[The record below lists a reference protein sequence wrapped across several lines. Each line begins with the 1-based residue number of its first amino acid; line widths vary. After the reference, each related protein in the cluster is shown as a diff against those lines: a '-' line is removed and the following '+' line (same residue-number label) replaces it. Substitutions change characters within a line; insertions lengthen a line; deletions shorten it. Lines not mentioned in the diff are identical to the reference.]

1 MLISAA
7 HYLGNTPRCGI
18 AQPQCSIESREQIN
32 CNCDENLPCE
42 GKTWIG
48 IRHELGRIWPILV
61 NKDETANIND
71 GSLTQFFKGKYNW
84 ESADDGWELTN
95 LCPLCQGMKKSS
107 PSVWRWKMTE
117 SVRGW
122 KNARSGT
129 SGFHV
134 RPNPQMTPQTRPC
147 LCVASII
154 VFLCFDNSISLGV
167 PFVFAAFIIALP
179 SVLS

>member
-84 ESADDGWELTN
+84 ESADGSELTN
-95 LCPLCQGMKKSS
+95 LCL
-107 PSVWRWKMTE
+107 

-122 KNARSGT
+122 KNLRPLSGDEKWQSLWGDEKMLGLERAGSM
-129 SGFHV
+129 SGPILKWH
-134 RPNPQMTPQTRPC
+134 RKPG
-147 LCVASII
+147 LAS
-154 VFLCFDNSISLGV
+154 VWLR
-167 PFVFAAFIIALP
+167 
-179 SVLS
+179 

>member
-1 MLISAA
+1 M
-7 HYLGNTPRCGI
+7 
-18 AQPQCSIESREQIN
+18 
-32 CNCDENLPCE
+32 
-42 GKTWIG
+42 
-48 IRHELGRIWPILV
+48 

-71 GSLTQFFKGKYNW
+71 GSLTWFFKGKYNW
-84 ESADDGWELTN
+84 ESADGSELTN
-95 LCPLCQGMKKSS
+95 LCPLCQEMKKSS

-167 PFVFAAFIIALP
+167 PFVFAAFVIALL
-179 SVLS
+179 SVLSQYISLCPRPKEESNGRPDNGSMATTWQFKLFSCWLICRETDDLAHLH

>member
-1 MLISAA
+1 MMVPWHDS
-7 HYLGNTPRCGI
+7 
-18 AQPQCSIESREQIN
+18 S
-32 CNCDENLPCE
+32 
-42 GKTWIG
+42 K
-48 IRHELGRIWPILV
+48 
-61 NKDETANIND
+61 ANIT
-71 GSLTQFFKGKYNW
+71 GSLQTMVENW
-84 ESADDGWELTN
+84 QIFALSVRGW
-95 LCPLCQGMKKSS
+95 KKSS

-147 LCVASII
+147 LCVALII

-167 PFVFAAFIIALP
+167 PFVFAAFIIALL
-179 SVLS
+179 SVLSQYISLCPRPKEEGNDRPDNGSMATTWQFKLFSGWLICRETDDLAHLH

>member
-71 GSLTQFFKGKYNW
+71 GSLTRFFKGKYNW
-84 ESADDGWELTN
+84 WESADGWELTN
-95 LCPLCQGMKKSS
+95 LCPLCRGMKKIFALCLAMKNDRVCEGLKKC
-107 PSVWRWKMTE
+107 SVWNER
-117 SVRGW
+117 V
-122 KNARSGT
+122 
-129 SGFHV
+129 
-134 RPNPQMTPQTRPC
+134 PC
-147 LCVASII
+147 PAQSSNDTANQALPLCG
-154 VFLCFDNSISLGV
+154 FDNCISL
-167 PFVFAAFIIALP
+167 FR
-179 SVLS
+179 